1 MEQAQPENPSL
12 SLSDLVLVLN
22 LIRAASERG
31 AIRAEEMAE
40 TGAVYLRLVKFL
52 ETSGALNAP
61 AAPAVET
68 PAPPDSAAI

>member
-61 AAPAVET
+61 AVET

>member
-22 LIRAASERG
+22 LIRATSERG

-52 ETSGALNAP
+52 EASGALNAP
-61 AAPAVET
+61 AAEAQ
-68 PAPPDSAAI
+68 PPQDPEAI

>member
-61 AAPAVET
+61 AAET
-68 PAPPDSAAI
+68 PLPQDSAAI

>member
-52 ETSGALNAP
+52 QASGALTAP
-61 AAPAVET
+61 AAEAQPQNDPA
-68 PAPPDSAAI
+68 AAI